1 MGYSMDIHLKSFSL
15 SLSLSIYTCFGT
27 AVSAKRL
34 AQPGLPASWSSR
46 PGQGLKVYWTWV
58 AEWSKDGDDNPN
70 MAVRYSISIYIY
82 INIYI
87 SIYIYIDLHLYLYS
101 YIYIYLFIY
110 IFVTRFIIDKTCLE
124 PVFIIYD

>member
-1 MGYSMDIHLKSFSL
+1 MNYLKSTTRHGLFDGYSPEIF
-15 SLSLSIYTCFGT
+15 LSLSIYTCFGT

-87 SIYIYIDLHLYLYS
+87 SIYIYIYRFTFIFIFIFI
-101 YIYIYLFIY
+101 YIYIY
-110 IFVTRFIIDKTCLE
+110 
-124 PVFIIYD
+124 IIYTHTYHV